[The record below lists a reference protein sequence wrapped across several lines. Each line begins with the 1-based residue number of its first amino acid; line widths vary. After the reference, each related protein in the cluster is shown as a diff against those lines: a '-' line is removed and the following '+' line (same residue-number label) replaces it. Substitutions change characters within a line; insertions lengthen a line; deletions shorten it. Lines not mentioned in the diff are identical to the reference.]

1 MISAKRS
8 RPTRLRVASEGFGG
22 TSARIIRRA
31 RSYASPFAGSF
42 EVAHALAREGKRFE
56 NPLALDERYDLVV
69 LSRLR
74 IQWVPARPAAAPAA
88 VRVGGAPGGAL
99 PQSLRHAPLLCG
111 TPWRGESV
119 AALIHAWR
127 PALRWVHIAFPAA
140 SPLTASKD
148 FVTWSAGEILSSAD
162 EKTATILE
170 SGAMTNVVRSVNA

>member
-1 MISAKRS
+1 
-8 RPTRLRVASEGFGG
+8 
-22 TSARIIRRA
+22 
-31 RSYASPFAGSF
+31 
-42 EVAHALAREGKRFE
+42 
-56 NPLALDERYDLVV
+56 VV
-69 LSRLR
+69 VSRLR

-99 PQSLRHAPLLCG
+99 PKVFDTLLYVLERR
-111 TPWRGESV
+111 RGESV

>member
-1 MISAKRS
+1 MRAL
-8 RPTRLRVASEGFGG
+8 LRA
-22 TSARIIRRA
+22 
-31 RSYASPFAGSF
+31 PF

-69 LSRLR
+69 VSRLR

-119 AALIHAWR
+119 AALIHALR